1 MRLDTIQGLAA
12 LLACQVI
19 LLMSLFSFSLTQD
32 QCSNCTSRESRS
44 IVPQQSIIEAL
55 FGQVAKTVVYS
66 GATVARLNNRL
77 LCTLLRW
84 ETDRSNQDQPTLF
97 IFKSQLER
105 DRAFR
110 IYADDDITYDML
122 EEAQLDPD
130 QATIILV
137 HGWLGG
143 LKNEFWLSEAK
154 NVALGTSDELGLNR
168 LELDPH
174 MGEYES
180 QQHQETYRPN
190 VIVVDWSEFA
200 QGSLYTA
207 TANSYKVARRL
218 GRLLEQLARVG
229 QLKPEYMHC
238 LGHSI
243 GAHICGQAARLAFPV
258 QPQPTSSSYEL
269 ASRYRF
275 GRITALD
282 PGGFCYELGIRNE
295 TKFPGL
301 RPSDALLVDAYYS
314 NRSPFGNMYQVA
326 QYNVRLNN
334 GFFQRPCSV
343 WRNSTTATEYFRA
356 SVRFVLGNVGESE
369 TITCDHYFA
378 TRFAH
383 QTLSE
388 ECSYVAY
395 ACDSYRNFVRGRCG
409 YCNSPRQ
416 CYSMDFEYQRPEAS
430 NRHAMEHIERHS
442 SLLNNQF
449 NQATYESPPGG
460 VPYGQRRAYYMRV
473 ANKEPYCS
481 YTYRVRVVLNPDLP
495 KLRTFRAD
503 SLQLQLVGIVTLKD
517 PSQNTLTNGIMNLH
531 GPWLDSN
538 DKRDL
543 GLNDVTLTGLFELTK
558 PERIR
563 GLMVVYDSERNRR
576 NIPPFLR
583 PIESIHFDY
592 LSSMDP
598 HVKAK
603 FSSSF
608 KYDEFE
614 IKYTKIT
621 EAAAAGV
628 AAAAAATAA

>member
-1 MRLDTIQGLAA
+1 M
-12 LLACQVI
+12 V
-19 LLMSLFSFSLTQD
+19 
-32 QCSNCTSRESRS
+32 ES
-44 IVPQQSIIEAL
+44 L
-55 FGQVAKTVVYS
+55 FGQVAKTVVYG
-66 GATVARLNNRL
+66 GAAVARLNNRL

-84 ETDRSNQDQPTLF
+84 ETDRNNLDQPTLF
-97 IFKSQLER
+97 VFKSQNER

-110 IYADDDITYDML
+110 IYSDDDVTYEMI

-130 QATIILV
+130 QATVILV

-143 LKNEFWLSEAK
+143 LHNEIWLAEAK
-154 NVALGTSDELGLNR
+154 NVALGTGDELRMDR
-168 LELDPH
+168 LDLDP
-174 MGEYES
+174 G
-180 QQHQETYRPN
+180 QDAQEYRPN

-200 QGSLYTA
+200 QGSLYSA
-207 TANSYKVARRL
+207 TENSYKVARRL
-218 GRLLEQLARVG
+218 ARLLEQMARVG
-229 QLKPEYMHC
+229 HLRPEYMHC

-243 GAHICGQAARLAFPV
+243 GAHICGQAARQAFPV
-258 QPQPTSSSYEL
+258 QPQPTGSSLSL
-269 ASRYRF
+269 ASRHRF

-314 NRSPFGNMYQVA
+314 NRSPYGNMYQVA

-334 GFFQRPCSV
+334 GFFQQPCSV

-356 SVRFVLGNVGESE
+356 TMRFVLGNVGESE

-383 QTLSE
+383 QSLPE

-395 ACDSYRNFVRGRCG
+395 ACDSYRNFLRGRCG
-409 YCNSPRQ
+409 HCNSPRQ
-416 CYSMDFEYQRPEAS
+416 CYSMDFEYQRPFPS
-430 NRHAMEHIERHS
+430 HRRAMEHIERHS
-442 SLLNNQF
+442 SLLNSQF
-449 NQATYESPPGG
+449 NQGTSDSPPGG

-473 ANKEPYCS
+473 ANREPYCS

-495 KLRTFRAD
+495 RPRYFRAD

-517 PSQNTLTNGIMNLH
+517 PSSNTLTNGILRLH

-543 GLNDVTLTGLFELTK
+543 GLDDRTLTGLFELTR

-563 GLMVVYDSERNRR
+563 GLMVVYDSDRNRR
-576 NIPPFLR
+576 SVPPFLR

-592 LSSMDP
+592 LSSRDP
-598 HVKAK
+598 RVKAK

-608 KYDEFE
+608 AADDIE
-614 IKYTKIT
+614 IKYTKIV
-621 EAAAAGV
+621 EAASG
-628 AAAAAATAA
+628 T